1 MKKLEMH
8 AELIRQLVRDGAS
21 NGQIREALM
30 AKKVEVSLET
40 VRVWVKSDPEA
51 ARLKKRSKGRP
62 RSDFPPLFGF
72 LPDDPAA
79 LGADIQCPSIFRV
92 FLDNG
97 PHDLEL
103 RMAMIAQ
110 VIRSIGIPV
119 GQGLPLSQWTIPAR
133 VLAKLQDLEICYLAF
148 LVSGLPMPPLGRRD
162 EMLLLDFFRVLTLY
176 AVRLKAK
183 IKIGGDLTVSELAA
197 ATRGYSDERPS
208 E

>member
-8 AELIRQLVRDGAS
+8 AELIRQLLRDGAS

-30 AKKVEVSLET
+30 EKKVEVSLET

-79 LGADIQCPSIFRV
+79 LGADIRCPSIFRV

-97 PHDLEL
+97 PHDPEL

-119 GQGLPLSQWTIPAR
+119 DQGLPLSQWTIPAR
-133 VLAKLQDLEICYLAF
+133 VLLQLQDLEICYLAF

-183 IKIGGDLTVSELAA
+183 IKIGGDLTVSELSA
-197 ATRGYSDERPS
+197 ATRVLLG
-208 E
+208 